1 MRELTNKNF
10 AVLGLGRFGVS
21 VVKTLSEYDVD
32 VLACDKDPARLHEAT
47 PYATHVIQVDLNDE
61 MALQQLGLGNF
72 DVVILAMGEDFRGID
87 SHHHDGKG
95 NRARRQWSPRRAAC
109 ARRRFWRAW
118 ARTSSSCPNTRWAQK
133 AARGLVQSNLGRI
146 FEKKE
151 YFNAISEMYP
161 RPEWVGKTIRE
172 ADIRRKHNM
181 TVLAVNSGGKIH
193 IPVPLDYVMQADDEL
208 VVLHEVAQED
218 E

>member
-1 MRELTNKNF
+1 MNELTNKNF

-61 MALQQLGLGNF
+61 IALQQLGLGNF
-72 DVVILAMGEDFRGID
+72 DVVILAMGEDFEASILTTMMAKEQGAPTVVAKARGL
-87 SHHHDGKG
+87 
-95 NRARRQWSPRRAAC
+95 RQKKILEGVGAEVVILPEYEMGA
-109 ARRRFWRAW
+109 
-118 ARTSSSCPNTRWAQK
+118 K
-133 AARGLVQSNLGRI
+133 VARGLVQSNLGRI

-151 YFNAISEMYP
+151 YFSAISEMYP
-161 RPEWVGKTIRE
+161 KPEWVGKTIRE
-172 ADIRRKHNM
+172 ADIRRRHNM

-193 IPVPLDYVMQADDEL
+193 IPVPLDYVMQADDVL
-208 VVLHEVAQED
+208 VVLHEVPQD
-218 E
+218 EA